1 MNSSKSTNKRLE
13 WASTAVQDRK
23 AIWDFI
29 ALEEFSPFNAA
40 LVEARIL
47 QTADRLSHFPLSGKP
62 FLSGL
67 RLVFVTKTQYTIVYR
82 VLPSSV
88 RILRIA
94 HQKKKSPVS

>member
-1 MNSSKSTNKRLE
+1 MNSLKSTNKRLE
-13 WASTAVQDRK
+13 WAATAVKDRK

-67 RLVFVTKTQYTIVYR
+67 RLAFVTKTQFTIVYR

>member
-1 MNSSKSTNKRLE
+1 MNSTKSINRRLE
-13 WASTAVQDRK
+13 WTVAAVKDRK
-23 AIWDFI
+23 KIWDFI

-47 QTADRLSHFPLSGKP
+47 QTADRLSHFPFSGKP
-62 FLSGL
+62 FLRGL
-67 RLVFVTKTQYTIVYR
+67 RLAFITKTQFTIVYR
-82 VLPSSV
+82 VLPNSV